1 MPVTRSS
8 ELLNIIDGLFY
19 IDDDVVA
26 LASKFYSTLKSTSA
40 TFGVDSI
47 ERLIPHVSLIFSKL
61 NNSCKVNKELN
72 QDLSVLREQLENIE
86 NKFSGLNNSFK
97 EKAEEYNE
105 LEDEASEKI
114 SRLTQQLNEIR
125 EENRQ
130 MKASHRETEKMD
142 IERLKLGHEEKVT
155 VLHAERRCL
164 LTTIE
169 VLEADL
175 ETLRLEVGIIQA
187 AADIY
192 TELSLAALNSDEP
205 RTVATTAVASPTLL
219 PTSTPAP
226 ATLQTQPGGNFGGD
240 LKKVLLIGDSHQRY
254 ASRSCVERGAIVDC
268 CPGARTENVK
278 SRLLNYVNL
287 DLSVVYIH
295 VGCNNLSRGYR
306 GGPGYNGGH
315 GKRDALHSMADLL
328 ILIRRDIGNR
338 ALRDFNYQLDLMCNN
353 FGVEFVEVNNCVG
366 RRDLAR
372 DGTHLNRGGA
382 SRLGSLMLDVVSQY
396 LAQLAPT
403 SPPQKATSVAPTPET
418 GESSGTR
425 AVGGC
430 PDDLGRPGVVDTS
443 RLSGNLHF
451 EI

>member
-1 MPVTRSS
+1 
-8 ELLNIIDGLFY
+8 D
-19 IDDDVVA
+19 
-26 LASKFYSTLKSTSA
+26 LKSTSA

-142 IERLKLGHEEKVT
+142 IERLKLEHEEKVT

-175 ETLRLEVGIIQA
+175 ETLRMEVGSMSAREKQSQA

-192 TELSLAALNSDEP
+192 TELSLASLNSDEP

-219 PTSTPAP
+219 PASAPAP
-226 ATLQTQPGGNFGGD
+226 ATPQTQPGGNFSRD
-240 LKKVLLIGDSHQRY
+240 LKKVLLIGDSHLRY

-295 VGCNNLSRGYR
+295 VGCNNLRRGYS

-315 GKRDALHSMADLL
+315 GKREALHSMADLL
-328 ILIRRDIGNR
+328 YTARTTFQNSKIVLNSILIRRDIGNR
-338 ALRDFNYQLDLMCNN
+338 ALRDFNSQLDLMCNN

-418 GESSGTR
+418 GESSGTG

-443 RLSGNLHF
+443 RLSGNLHVRG
-451 EI
+451 EAANSESRT